1 MWKDILK
8 TDISKRIISGDF
20 SGFFRDFEKNKIVE
34 IANGASGFS
43 SGWAEIQSIA
53 SEYNILNDAATII
66 FRSHNPSWKETYTIP
81 AVDIKSYNRAVREQT
96 EREQKR
102 KFQQMKDSRKPRRKG
117 QRRRR

>member
-8 TDISKRIISGDF
+8 TDISKRLLSADF

-34 IANGASGFS
+34 LANEPNEV
-43 SGWAEIQSIA
+43 GWAKIQDIA
-53 SEYNILNDAATII
+53 REYNILSDSSNII
-66 FRSHNPSWKETYTIP
+66 YRSNTPLFKETHTIP

>member
-1 MWKDILK
+1 MWKNILK
-8 TDISKRIISGDF
+8 TDVSKRLLSADF
-20 SGFFRDFEKNKIVE
+20 NGFFRDFEKNKIVE
-34 IANGASGFS
+34 LANEPKQLGWGKIQDIAR
-43 SGWAEIQSIA
+43 
-53 SEYNILNDAATII
+53 EYNILSDSSTLI
-66 FRSHNPSWKETYTIP
+66 FRSHSPNWQETYTIP

>member
-1 MWKDILK
+1 MWKNILK
-8 TDISKRIISGDF
+8 ADISKRLIRGDF

-34 IANGASGFS
+34 IANEPQEF
-43 SGWAEIQSIA
+43 GWVEIQRIA
-53 SEYNILNDAATII
+53 REYNILNDASTII
-66 FRSHNPSWKETYTIP
+66 FRSHNPKWKETYTIP

>member
-1 MWKDILK
+1 MWKNILK
-8 TDISKRIISGDF
+8 TDVSKRLLSADF

-34 IANGASGFS
+34 LANEPNAEGWFKIQTIAD
-43 SGWAEIQSIA
+43 
-53 SEYNILNDAATII
+53 EYNILRDSSTII
-66 FRSHNPSWKETYTIP
+66 FRSHSPLFKDTYTIP